1 MVIKN
6 YKKKINGIFPILY
19 TFFNKNNSIDYKL
32 MREQILLIESQG
44 SQGIACLGLAT
55 EVNKLSFKEKTKIIE
70 LVSST
75 VSTKLP
81 KAITIQ
87 SKNLNEYKKMINVAK
102 SNNADWLILQPL
114 VSKNTTDKDCFN
126 FFKKLMPLTKNTL
139 TGIQN
144 AKEYIGVGLSAKD
157 IIDLYSQYDNF
168 RAIKGEASS
177 FLIQQEIKKYPKDL
191 IVFNGR
197 GGQEIV
203 DNFRVGCKGIV
214 PCLDGADKFIKIYKF
229 FKKNRIKSAEKE
241 YKNILP
247 YIVFIMQSIDSLI
260 CYGKRVCA
268 FRMGVKNVYDRKPF
282 LVPTDYGI
290 TKTKNIAKSL
300 GYF

>member
-1 MVIKN
+1 MIKN

-75 VSTKLP
+75 VSAKLP

-87 SKNLNEYKKMINVAK
+87 SKNFNEYKKMINVAK

-114 VSKNTTDKDCFN
+114 VSKDTTDKDCLN

>member
-1 MVIKN
+1 MIKN

-114 VSKNTTDKDCFN
+114 VSKNTTDKDCLN
-126 FFKKLMPLTKNTL
+126 FFKKLMPLTINTL

>member
-1 MVIKN
+1 MISTNKIK
-6 YKKKINGIFPILY
+6 GIFPILY
-19 TFFNKNNSIDYKL
+19 TFFNKNNSIDFKL
-32 MREQILLIESQG
+32 MEEQISLIFEKKSN
-44 SQGIACLGLAT
+44 GIAALGLAT
-55 EVNKLSFKEKTKIIE
+55 EVNKLTLEEKTKIIE
-70 LVSST
+70 II
-75 VSTKLP
+75 TKNIPNSLP

-87 SKNLNEYKKMINVAK
+87 AQKYEDYCKLIDVSK
-102 SNNADWLILQPL
+102 SNNVDWLILQPMIN
-114 VSKNTTDKDCFN
+114 KNTTDQDCYN
-126 FFKKLMPLTKNTL
+126 FFKNVMPLTKGTL

-144 AKEYIGVGLSAKD
+144 AKEYIGVGLSSNH
-157 IIDLYSQYDNF
+157 ILNLYKKFNNF

-177 FLIQQEIKKYPKDL
+177 VHMQQEIINYPKDL

-203 DNFRVGCKGIV
+203 DNFKIGCKGIV
-214 PCLDGADKFIKIYKF
+214 PCLDGADKFSKIYNY
-229 FKKNRIKSAEKE
+229 FKQNKLEQAERE

-247 YIVFIMQSIDSLI
+247 NIVFIMQSIDSLV

-282 LVPTDYGI
+282 LKPTNYGI
-290 TKTKNIAKSL
+290 QKSKYIAKSL

>member
-1 MVIKN
+1 VIKN

-114 VSKNTTDKDCFN
+114 VSKDTTDKDCLN

-229 FKKNRIKSAEKE
+229 FIKNRIKSAEKE

-268 FRMGVKNVYDRKPF
+268 FRMGVKNV
-282 LVPTDYGI
+282 
-290 TKTKNIAKSL
+290 
-300 GYF
+300 

>member
-1 MVIKN
+1 MINTKNIK
-6 YKKKINGIFPILY
+6 GIFPILY

-32 MREQILLIESQG
+32 MEEQISLIITKG
-44 SQGIACLGLAT
+44 SNGIAALGLAT
-55 EVNKLSFKEKTKIIE
+55 EVNKLKLKEKIKIIE
-70 LVSST
+70 LIAKKTPNSF
-75 VSTKLP
+75 P

-87 SKNLNEYKKMINVAK
+87 ANNYKDYYNLVEVSK
-102 SNNADWLILQPL
+102 SNNADWLILQPII
-114 VSKNTTDKDCFN
+114 KQNTTDKDCYN
-126 FFKKLMPLTKNTL
+126 FFKNLMPLTKGTL
-139 TGIQN
+139 TGVQN
-144 AKEYIGVGLSAKD
+144 AKEYIGVGLSSHQILK
-157 IIDLYSQYDNF
+157 LYKKFNNF

-177 FLIQQEIKKYPKDL
+177 IYMQKEIQEYPKDL

-203 DNFRVGCKGIV
+203 DNFKIGCKGIV
-214 PCLDGADKFIKIYKF
+214 PCLDGADKFIKIYKYY
-229 FKKNRIKSAEKE
+229 KQNKLSYAERE

-247 YIVFIMQSIDSLI
+247 NIVFIMQSIDSLV

-282 LVPTDYGI
+282 LKPTNYGI
-290 TKTKNIAKSL
+290 KKSKNIAKSL

>member
-1 MVIKN
+1 MISTNKIK
-6 YKKKINGIFPILY
+6 GIFPILY

-32 MREQILLIESQG
+32 MEEQISLIFKKKCN
-44 SQGIACLGLAT
+44 GIAALGLAT
-55 EVNKLSFKEKTKIIE
+55 EVNKLTLKEKIKIIE
-70 LVSST
+70 LISKIIPSS
-75 VSTKLP
+75 LP

-87 SKNLNEYKKMINVAK
+87 AKNNKDYLKLIEVSK
-102 SNNADWLILQPL
+102 SNNVDWLILQPL
-114 VSKNTTDKDCFN
+114 IKKNMTDQNCYS
-126 FFKKLMPLTKNTL
+126 FFKKIMPSTKGTL

-144 AKEYIGVGLSAKD
+144 AKEYIGVGLNSDQILK
-157 IIDLYSQYDNF
+157 LYKKFNNF

-177 FLIQQEIKKYPKDL
+177 IHMQQEIIKYPKNL

-203 DNFRVGCKGIV
+203 DNFKIGCKGIV
-214 PCLDGADKFIKIYKF
+214 PCLDGADKFLKIYNY
-229 FKKNRIKSAEKE
+229 FKQNKLDHAERE

-247 YIVFIMQSIDSLI
+247 NIVFIMQSIDSLV

-282 LVPTDYGI
+282 LKPTDYGI
-290 TKTKNIAKSL
+290 KKSKKIAQSL
-300 GYF
+300 GHF

>member
-1 MVIKN
+1 MIKN
-6 YKKKINGIFPILY
+6 YQKKINGIFPILY
-19 TFFNKNNSIDYKL
+19 TFFNKDNSIDYKL
-32 MREQILLIESQG
+32 MREQILLIENQG
-44 SQGIACLGLAT
+44 SQGVACLGLAT
-55 EVNKLSFKEKTKIIE
+55 EVNKLSFREKTKIIE

-81 KAITIQ
+81 KAVTIQ

-114 VSKNTTDKDCFN
+114 VSKNTTDEDCLN

-247 YIVFIMQSIDSLI
+247 YIIFIMQSIDSLI

-282 LVPTDYGI
+282 LSPTDYGI